1 MIAGRSLQSSPHR
14 NANVHVARHSSSN
27 CSRRLRV
34 CVQASSEPT
43 ITVKFVEEG
52 QQPVTIECIS
62 GEEQLRAAML
72 DNKVDLYTTW
82 GKLWQCG
89 GGGQCGTCIVQ
100 VQEGAELLSERTA
113 TEDKK
118 LNKKPETWR
127 LACQTIV
134 GDGTN
139 SGTVVI
145 QTKPQK

>member
-1 MIAGRSLQSSPHR
+1 
-14 NANVHVARHSSSN
+14 
-27 CSRRLRV
+27 
-34 CVQASSEPT
+34 
-43 ITVKFVEEG
+43 
-52 QQPVTIECIS
+52 
-62 GEEQLRAAML
+62 ML

-118 LNKKPETWR
+118 LHKKPETWR